1 MSFPVIVPAR
11 VEVIFKNRKTG
22 EVKKFELKT
31 FTYRFERFLFA
42 ILQSVPLNL
51 DRSVTLRAI
60 DGVNY
65 GVKIYEPTPTT
76 TPLWVADAEQP
87 VRLGIGTSSVSPTKD
102 DYQLGALTAVLDTVS
117 ETYTDGVMA
126 FAGTYTPTAD
136 VTIYEVCLYR
146 EFKCTDGVVRRFML
160 LRGIIAGGFTM
171 VAATTY
177 TVEVRITFA

>member
-1 MSFPVIVPAR
+1 MSFPVFRRVK
-11 VEVIFKNRKTG
+11 VEVIFRNRKTG
-22 EVKKFELKT
+22 EVRKFELKT

-51 DRSVTLRAI
+51 DRAVSLMAI
-60 DGVNY
+60 DGASY

-76 TPLWVADAEQP
+76 TPLWISDKEQP
-87 VRLGIGTSSVSPTKD
+87 IKLGIGTSSVAPTKD
-102 DYQLGALTAVLDTVS
+102 DYELKALTAVLDTVS
-117 ETYTDGVMA
+117 EMYTDGVMA
-126 FAGTYTPTAD
+126 FSGAYTPTAD

-146 EFKCTDGVVRRFML
+146 EIKCTDGVVRRFML